1 VDYRPS
7 LESISRNGV
16 PVVTDVAAR
25 KRGWLVGFSS
35 RRGGVSAPPYDTLN
49 LAARGGDRPQDV
61 VENRDRAAI
70 ALGFAPHALALAR
83 QVHSAGLLE
92 VIAGQAGVLGE
103 ADVLVAREPGPVL
116 GILTADCA
124 PVLMMGE
131 GGIAVAHAG
140 WRGLV
145 AGAIE
150 KAVDAIGP
158 VAAAWIGPCI
168 HACCYEVGPEVI
180 AAFRA
185 AGLPVAAAGRVDP
198 EQASAF
204 ALARAEVEHVAVA
217 GVCTSCSPDYFS
229 YRRDGVTGR
238 QGAFLAAAEG

>member
-1 VDYRPS
+1 VDHHPS
-7 LESISRNGV
+7 LQSTSRNGV

-61 VENRDRAAI
+61 VENRDRAAT
-70 ALGFAPHALALAR
+70 AMGFTPHALALAR

-92 VIAGQAGVLGE
+92 VMAGQAGVLGD
-103 ADVLVAREPGPVL
+103 ADVLVARQPGPVL

-124 PVLMMGE
+124 PVLMIGE
-131 GGIAVAHAG
+131 RGIAVAHAG

-150 KAVDAIGP
+150 KAVDAIAP
-158 VAAAWIGPCI
+158 VEAAWVGPCI
-168 HACCYEVGPEVI
+168 HACCYEVGSEVI
-180 AAFRA
+180 AAFRD
-185 AGLPVAAAGRVDP
+185 AGLPVAAGRVDP

-204 ALARAEVEHVAVA
+204 ALARAGVEHVAAA